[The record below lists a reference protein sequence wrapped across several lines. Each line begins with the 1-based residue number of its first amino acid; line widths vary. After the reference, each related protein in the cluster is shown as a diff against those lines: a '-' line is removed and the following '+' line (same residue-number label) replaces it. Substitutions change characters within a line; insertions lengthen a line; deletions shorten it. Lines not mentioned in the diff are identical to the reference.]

1 MFEKPLTKKELFFV
15 FIWLFLGQIWLSLIL
30 AFLGIF
36 YSAIILIYLL
46 GAGSFL
52 GYLIWKNF
60 SQIKPT
66 KSEIFFL
73 SLALFFIVLFSFFS
87 QPTIFSGRDQG
98 SLSEAAI
105 RLSKNHKLAFS
116 SSATKE
122 FFKIYGPGQALNFP
136 GFSYKENGDLITHFP
151 LGYIAW
157 LASFFSLFG
166 IFGLTIAN
174 GVSFFVFSCA
184 FYLLAKKLLPPFSA
198 FVTWIL
204 SATVF
209 TSFWFFKFTLS
220 ENLALALVWLG
231 IYFFVLFWDNSKKS
245 YFILSFFTFGLLLF
259 TRIEGLAFLLTFI
272 ILFFLKFKNN
282 HPLKFLLDK
291 KIIFLFFTIIIL
303 YFFNIYVDQQFFISI
318 AKALLGPLFES
329 SNNSFL
335 PSNPFSSIWQIMKI
349 FYLYGLLLFFLL
361 GLAGAT
367 LSLQEKKIKILIP
380 FLIIL
385 PAIIYVIYP
394 NISGDHPWMLRRF
407 MFAIIPISILYSAI
421 FLEKFFRRK
430 IIIHTFLILFLVGNS
445 IMLFRFLRYIPNH
458 NLLAQIEKISHNFK
472 ETDLVL
478 IDQKATGENW
488 AMMSGPMSFF
498 YNLQAVYFFN
508 PQDLE
513 KIDRSKFSAVYW
525 IIPND
530 NLDFY
535 SKNNL
540 IEKLEPIENYFI
552 ENRTIGKISVNE
564 NLFLPQA
571 ETHLILGKIYLLKQ

>member
-1 MFEKPLTKKELFFV
+1 MIEAPLTKKELFSV
-15 FIWLFLGQIWLSLIL
+15 FILLFLGQIWLSLIL

-36 YSAIILIYLL
+36 YTIIIFLYVL
-46 GAGSFL
+46 GAGLFL

-60 SQIKPT
+60 SQIKPA

-73 SLALFFIVLFSFFS
+73 SLVLFFIILFSFFS

-105 RLSKNHKLAFS
+105 RLSQNHKLTFS
-116 SSATKE
+116 SPATRE
-122 FFKIYGPGQALNFP
+122 FFEIYGPGQALNFP
-136 GFSYKENGDLITHFP
+136 GFSYQENGDLITHFP

-166 IFGLTIAN
+166 LFGLLIAN
-174 GVSFFVFSCA
+174 GVSFFVFSCS
-184 FYLLAKKLLPPFSA
+184 FYLLAKKLLSPFSA
-198 FVTWIL
+198 LLTWVL
-204 SATVF
+204 SITVF

-231 IYFFVLFWDNSKKS
+231 IYFFVLFWDNPKKS
-245 YFILSFFTFGLLLF
+245 YFILSFLTFGLLIF
-259 TRIEGLAFLLTFI
+259 TRIEGLAFGLVAI
-272 ILFFLKFKNN
+272 ILFFLKFKNH
-282 HPLKFLLDK
+282 HPFRILLDK
-291 KIIFLFFTIIIL
+291 KIIFLFFSIIIL
-303 YFFNIYVDQQFFISI
+303 YALNIFINQQFFISI
-318 AKALLGPLFES
+318 AKAVIKPFLES
-329 SNNSFL
+329 SNSSFL
-335 PSNPFSSIWQIMKI
+335 PSNPFFSIWQIMKI

-361 GLAGAT
+361 GLAGFVF
-367 LSLQEKKIKILIP
+367 SLREKKVRILIP

-385 PAIIYVIYP
+385 PAFIYVIYP

-407 MFAIIPISILYSAI
+407 MFAIIPASILYSVI

-430 IIIHTFLILFLVGNS
+430 IIIYAFLALFLAGNS
-445 IMLFRFLRYIPNH
+445 LMLFYFLRSIPNP

-472 ETDLVL
+472 KEDLVL

-488 AMMSGPMSFF
+488 AMMSGPMSFL
-498 YNLQAVYFFN
+498 YGLQAVYFFN

-513 KIDRSKFSAVYW
+513 KIDLEKFSAVYF

-540 IEKLEPIENYFI
+540 INRLEPVENYFI
-552 ENRTIGKISVNE
+552 ENRTLGKISLSGKLV
-564 NLFLPQA
+564 LPEA
-571 ETHLILGKIYLLKQ
+571 ETHLILGKIYLLK

>member
-1 MFEKPLTKKELFFV
+1 MNRLNKKELFSV

-36 YSAIILIYLL
+36 YPALIFLYALGTGSFFIYLL
-46 GAGSFL
+46 
-52 GYLIWKNF
+52 WKNF

-66 KSEIFFL
+66 KSEMLFL
-73 SLALFFIVLFSFFS
+73 SLVLFFIILFSFFS

-105 RLSKNHKLAFS
+105 RLSQNHKLTFS
-116 SSATKE
+116 SPATKE
-122 FFKIYGPGQALNFP
+122 FFEIYGPGQALNFP

-166 IFGLTIAN
+166 LFGLTIAN

-184 FYLLAKKLLPPFSA
+184 FYLLAKRLLSPFSA
-198 FVTWIL
+198 LLTWVL
-204 SATVF
+204 SATIF

-231 IYFFVLFWDNSKKS
+231 IYFFVLFWDNPKKS
-245 YFILSFFTFGLLLF
+245 YFILSFLTFGLLIF
-259 TRIEGLAFLLTFI
+259 TRIEGLAFLLVAI
-272 ILFFLKFKNN
+272 ILFFLKFKNH
-282 HPLKFLLDK
+282 HPFRILLDK
-291 KIIFLFFTIIIL
+291 KIIFLFFAIIAL
-303 YFFNIYVDQQFFISI
+303 YGLNIFIDRQFFISI
-318 AKALLGPLFES
+318 AKAIIKPFFES
-329 SNNSFL
+329 SNSSFL
-335 PSNPFSSIWQIMKI
+335 PSNPFLSIWQIMKI

-361 GLAGAT
+361 GLAGFT
-367 LSLQEKKIKILIP
+367 LSLREKKIRILIP

-385 PAIIYVIYP
+385 PAFIYVIYP
-394 NISGDHPWMLRRF
+394 NISSDHPWMLRRF
-407 MFAIIPISILYSAI
+407 MFAIIPVSILYSVI

-430 IIIHTFLILFLVGNS
+430 IIIHTFLILFLAGNS
-445 IMLFRFLRYIPNH
+445 LMLFFFLNFIPNQ

-472 ETDLVL
+472 ENDLVL

-488 AMMSGPMSFF
+488 AMMSGPMSFL
-498 YNLQAVYFFN
+498 YGLQAIYFFN

-513 KIDRSKFSAVYW
+513 KIDLEKFSAVYF

-540 IEKLEPIENYFI
+540 INKLEPVENYFI
-552 ENRTIGKISVNE
+552 ENRTIGKNLSNE
-564 NLFLPQA
+564 KLVLPQA
-571 ETHLILGKIYLLKQ
+571 ETHLILGKIYLLK